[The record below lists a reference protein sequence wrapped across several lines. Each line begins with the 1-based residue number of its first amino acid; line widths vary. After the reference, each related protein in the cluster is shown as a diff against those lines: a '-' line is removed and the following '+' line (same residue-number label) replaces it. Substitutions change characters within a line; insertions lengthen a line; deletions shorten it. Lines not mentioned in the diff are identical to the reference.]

1 MKSLLLAAIP
11 VAVAWL
17 VVPQVQAGA
26 RNDPGLAAYQKFN
39 SGPPTVPP
47 APVEKP
53 KPKAPDA
60 DLKAQETAAAIRAQE
75 EATFLR
81 RMAVCDRL
89 KQLALELGDTKMEE
103 EALRLELRA
112 GEVFRERTKN
122 LPVSKSAKTKSGE

>member
-1 MKSLLLAAIP
+1 MMRMILAAIP
-11 VAVAWL
+11 VALTLFA
-17 VVPQVQAGA
+17 VPHVQAGA
-26 RNDPGLAAYQKFN
+26 RNDPGLAAYQKFH

-47 APVEKP
+47 TPVEKP

-60 DLKAQETAAAIRAQE
+60 DFKAQETAAAIRAQE

-81 RMAVCDRL
+81 RLAVCDRL
-89 KQLALELGDTKMEE
+89 KQLALEMGDTKMEE

-122 LPVSKSAKTKSGE
+122 LPVSKSAKAKSGD